1 MTNLTISLEPETV
14 KAARLRAI
22 EEGTSVSAQVREY
35 LKRYAR
41 HEITLEPLDVRKEIA
56 SEFLTMIVK
65 ADGVQRTMLP
75 WSRDSLY
82 DREAQK

>member
-1 MTNLTISLEPETV
+1 MTNLTISLEPEIV

-35 LKRYAR
+35 LKRYAQR
-41 HEITLEPLDVRKEIA
+41 EITLEPLADTKETA
-56 SEFLTMIVK
+56 SEFLTRIAQ

-75 WSRDSLY
+75 WSRDALY
-82 DREAQK
+82 DRELRK